1 MFEALQERLAG
12 VFRRLSG
19 RGVLRPEDVDAAVR
33 EVRLALLEADV
44 HVQVVRDFIAR
55 VREAAVGREVWKSLT
70 PAQQVVQVVYE
81 ELVRLLGGEHREL
94 VPAPRPPTVVLLCGL
109 HGTGKTT
116 QAAKLALYLRKRGR
130 RPLLVAADL
139 QRPAA
144 VRQLQVVGERAGVP
158 VFAPALTDPAEVA
171 RSAVDHARS
180 AGYDFVLVDTAGRVH
195 VDDDLLQELRRVRDA
210 AAAHYVL
217 LVVDAMTG
225 QEAVRVARRFH
236 EALTIDGVVLTKLDG
251 DARGG
256 AALSVVAAVGRPVMF
271 VGTGEKLEALEPFHP
286 DRMASRILGM
296 GDVLTLVERAREAVD
311 AQRAAELER
320 KLRRAEFTLEDF
332 REQLRQV
339 RRMGP
344 LESLLEL
351 IPGVAALRGRRP
363 EADEQEREL
372 KRMEAILDSM
382 TPEERR
388 DPSILN
394 ASRKR
399 RIARGSGTTVQDVNR
414 LLKQFEEAKRMMRE
428 LERMGRR
435 GKRPLWPPV

>member
-1 MFEALQERLAG
+1 MFEALQERLTA

-19 RGVLRPEDVDAAVR
+19 RGVLRPEDVDAALR
-33 EVRLALLEADV
+33 EVRVALLEADV
-44 HVQVVRDFIAR
+44 HVQVVREFVAR

-81 ELVRLLGGEHREL
+81 ELVRLLGGEGREL
-94 VPAPRPPTVVLLCGL
+94 TPAPKPPTVVLLCGL

-116 QAAKLALYLRKRGR
+116 QAGKLALYLRRRGR

-144 VRQLQVVGERAGVP
+144 VQQLQVVGERAGVA
-158 VFAPALTDPAEVA
+158 VFAQEAADPAEVA
-171 RSAVDHARS
+171 RQAVQHARQ

-195 VDDDLLQELRRVRDA
+195 VDEELMQELRRVREA
-210 AAAHYVL
+210 SGAHHVL

-225 QEAVRVARRFH
+225 QEAVRVAQRFH
-236 EALTIDGVVLTKLDG
+236 EALGIDGVVLTKLDG

-256 AALSVVAAVGRPVMF
+256 AALSVVSAVGRPILF
-271 VGTGEKLEALEPFHP
+271 VGTGERLEALEPFHP

-296 GDVLTLVERAREAVD
+296 GDVLTLAERAREAVD
-311 AQRAAELER
+311 AERAAELER

-344 LESLLEL
+344 LETLLEL
-351 IPGVAALRGRRP
+351 IPGFSGLRGRRA
-363 EADEQEREL
+363 EAEEEREFR
-372 KRMEAILDSM
+372 RMEAILDSM
-382 TPEERR
+382 TPQERR

-435 GKRPLWPPV
+435 GRRLPLPPF

>member
-1 MFEALQERLAG
+1 MLEALQHRLAE
-12 VFRRLSG
+12 VFRRLAG
-19 RGVLRPEDVDAAVR
+19 RSVLRPEDVDAALR
-33 EVRLALLEADV
+33 EVRVALLEADV
-44 HVQVVRDFIAR
+44 HVQVVREFVSR

-94 VPAPRPPTVVLLCGL
+94 VPAPKPPTVVLLCGL

-116 QAAKLALYLRKRGR
+116 QAAKLALHLRKRGR

-158 VFAPALTDPAEVA
+158 VFVGGSQDPAEVA
-171 RSAVDHARS
+171 QQAVQHAR
-180 AGYDFVLVDTAGRVH
+180 AQGYDFVVVDTAGRVH
-195 VDDDLLQELRRVRDA
+195 VDDELMEELRRVRQA
-210 AAAHYVL
+210 SGAQYSL

-236 EALTIDGVVLTKLDG
+236 EALGIDGVILTKLDG

-256 AALSVVAAVGRPVMF
+256 AALSVAATVGRPVLF
-271 VGTGEKLEALEPFHP
+271 VGTGERLEAFEPFHP

-311 AQRAAELER
+311 AERAAELER

-344 LESLLEL
+344 LDSLLDL
-351 IPGVAALRGRRP
+351 IPGMSRLRGRP
-363 EADEQEREL
+363 AELEEREL

-382 TPEERR
+382 TRQERR

-428 LERMGRR
+428 LERVGRR
-435 GKRPLWPPV
+435 AKRFPMPPF

>member
-1 MFEALQERLAG
+1 MSA
-12 VFRRLSG
+12 VYSG
-19 RGVLRPEDVDAAVR
+19 LCPNC
-33 EVRLALLEADV
+33 
-44 HVQVVRDFIAR
+44 
-55 VREAAVGREVWKSLT
+55 
-70 PAQQVVQVVYE
+70 
-81 ELVRLLGGEHREL
+81 GGDI
-94 VPAPRPPTVVLLCGL
+94 T
-109 HGTGKTT
+109 
-116 QAAKLALYLRKRGR
+116 
-130 RPLLVAADL
+130 
-139 QRPAA
+139 
-144 VRQLQVVGERAGVP
+144 GER
-158 VFAPALTDPAEVA
+158 
-171 RSAVDHARS
+171 
-180 AGYDFVLVDTAGRVH
+180 
-195 VDDDLLQELRRVRDA
+195 
-210 AAAHYVL
+210 
-217 LVVDAMTG
+217 
-225 QEAVRVARRFH
+225 
-236 EALTIDGVVLTKLDG
+236 
-251 DARGG
+251 
-256 AALSVVAAVGRPVMF
+256 
-271 VGTGEKLEALEPFHP
+271 LEALEPFHP